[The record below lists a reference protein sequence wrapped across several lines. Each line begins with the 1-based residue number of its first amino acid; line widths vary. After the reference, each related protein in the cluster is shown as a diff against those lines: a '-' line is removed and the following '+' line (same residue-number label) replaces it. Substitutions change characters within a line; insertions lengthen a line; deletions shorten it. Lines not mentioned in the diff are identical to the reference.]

1 MNDTKPWKEKY
12 DQGDRKEMAKR
23 WEVRFGGFGGQGIVL
38 SSVVL
43 GLAAVYDD
51 KYAAQRASYGS
62 EARGGKCKS
71 EVIISDEE
79 ISYPLIDNLMN
90 LVIMSQQAF
99 DSYINELKPGGLL
112 IIDPDMVDNIDKRD
126 DVRILRV
133 PAANSADLL
142 GNRIVANMVML
153 GALQAETNLVTI
165 NSLKKSVQNSVPER
179 FIELNLEAIDK
190 GRKIAET
197 HRNDTT
203 IGGS

>member
-1 MNDTKPWKEKY
+1 MV
-12 DQGDRKEMAKR
+12 KR

-79 ISYPLIDNLMN
+79 ISYPLIDNLMT

-112 IIDPDMVDNIDKRD
+112 IVDPDMVDNPDKRND
-126 DVRILRV
+126 IRVLKV
-133 PAANSADLL
+133 PAANSADEL
-142 GNRIVANMVML
+142 GNRIIANMIML
-153 GALQAETNLVTI
+153 GALQAETKMVTWS
-165 NSLKKSVQNSVPER
+165 SLQKSVEESVSKR
-179 FIELNLEAIDK
+179 FIELNLKAIDE
-190 GRKIAET
+190 GRKIVE
-197 HRNDTT
+197 
-203 IGGS
+203 IQ